1 MTSDKSHSL
10 LHAALLLQCRSAS
23 CCMLH
28 CCIADL
34 YNEATFN
41 IVAGIKLMTVTK
53 ESTYFAFQMIWEIVN
68 LFLFHWVPGAAHQ
81 VEISAQPRSQD
92 QPQPHFALA
101 ELLITGHQSG
111 GGEAQPGP
119 SSLHLQEQILP
130 DGGLSGDAAKPH
142 LLPSPGS
149 HTQQKPGPRKSWA

>member
-1 MTSDKSHSL
+1 MESL
-10 LHAALLLQCRSAS
+10 AGVGVAHWPIRWRS
-23 CCMLH
+23 
-28 CCIADL
+28 
-34 YNEATFN
+34 
-41 IVAGIKLMTVTK
+41 
-53 ESTYFAFQMIWEIVN
+53 
-68 LFLFHWVPGAAHQ
+68 
-81 VEISAQPRSQD
+81 QPSSQD
-92 QPQPHFALA
+92 QPQPHLALA

-149 HTQQKPGPRKSWA
+149 HTQQKPGPRKS